1 MKHKPIDLAT
11 EVKRAALPDGLH
23 GFLFPIYEAISNA
36 LHSIEDRWDD
46 ALEEKGRL
54 DVVFDD
60 RAREVTV
67 VDNGSGFDDA
77 NLSAFLTPL
86 TGNKYERGGKGFGRF
101 MAFKV
106 YSRVFYSSGQE
117 ISDGMQTRG
126 CYRYDPFSSDDNLIV
141 VEEADGAGAHS
152 HDCGVTVLMRSPKA
166 DFEDYFVLE
175 GKERKH
181 NHTAEDIVSALL
193 DHFLIEF
200 IQKKVPKHFVLSI
213 QGAKFNIYQ
222 YFHESLAVGGNR
234 KEEMIIGSE
243 TVEFTFDYFKVG
255 EEHAK
260 KHRLYFYANN
270 RAASDLESISS
281 GLNSNPFIEMKGE
294 DEFRYY
300 YLVAVSSDFFKSSQ
314 SRDRITNLHGKID
327 HNRTKKSIKDH
338 LIAMAKAHI
347 LDLEQA
353 YTSGRRSKMKEH
365 VDHLIAIDP
374 LLRRGLGG
382 KTSEEF
388 VKKRG
393 ITETR
398 EQLAQDLFVER
409 FRQKFDFTK
418 LSEETSVEELV
429 RLVRDKIPEDAKEAL
444 AVYVAYRNNVIQ
456 VFRQLLNKDDDGL
469 ATEDKVHKLIYP
481 RYRDSEQ
488 IDYSSH
494 NLWLIDDDLAYARY
508 ISSDRTPEGN
518 ARRKGEFAHDLL
530 INNDDELM
538 IVEMKRPQKRDYDGT
553 KEADTKNPVDQ
564 LKNQVLDIRERGKV
578 ITSGGREIA
587 IDDTS
592 MVRGYILADWNDKL
606 ERYLKTE
613 DFIRTNFG
621 GQMAYRYYRELNL
634 IIEVLAFDRLIDRAS
649 NRNEAFVSM
658 LEGRSNY
665 DRKPK
670 GVLSAAQ

>member
-1 MKHKPIDLAT
+1 M
-11 EVKRAALPDGLH
+11 
-23 GFLFPIYEAISNA
+23 YEAVSNA

-46 ALEEKGRL
+46 ELEEKGRL
-54 DVVFDD
+54 DVAFDD
-60 RAREVTV
+60 QASEITV
-67 VDNGSGFDDA
+67 IDNGNGFDDA

-106 YSRVFYSSGQE
+106 YSRVFYSSGQKM
-117 ISDGMQTRG
+117 SDGMQTKG

-141 VEEADGAGAHS
+141 VEEADGAGTHS
-152 HDCGVTVLMRSPKA
+152 HECGVTVLMRSPKA
-166 DFEDYFVLE
+166 DFEDYFVLQ
-175 GKERKH
+175 GKHRKH

-213 QGAKFNIYQ
+213 QGATFNLYK

-234 KEEMIIGSE
+234 KEEMVIGTE
-243 TVEFTFDYFKVG
+243 TVEFSFDYFKVE

-281 GLNSNPFIEMKGE
+281 GLNSNPFTEMKGE

-374 LLRRGLGG
+374 LLRRGLSG

-488 IDYSSH
+488 IDYASH

-530 INNDDELM
+530 VNNDDELM
-538 IVEMKRPQKRDYDGT
+538 IVEMKRPQKKDYDGT
-553 KEADTKNPVDQ
+553 KEGDTKNPVDQ

-665 DRKPK
+665 DRKSK
-670 GVLSAAQ
+670 GALSAAQ

>member
-1 MKHKPIDLAT
+1 M
-11 EVKRAALPDGLH
+11 
-23 GFLFPIYEAISNA
+23 YEAISNA
-36 LHSIEDRWDD
+36 FHSIEDRWADD
-46 ALEEKGRL
+46 LEENGCL
-54 DVVFDD
+54 DVTFDD
-60 RAREVTV
+60 QARQVTV
-67 VDNGSGFDDA
+67 TDNGNGFDYA

-106 YSRVFYSSGQE
+106 YSRVFYSSGQKQP
-117 ISDGMQTRG
+117 DGMLTKG
-126 CYRYDPFSSDDNLIV
+126 CYRYDPFSNDDNLIV
-141 VEEADGAGAHS
+141 VEETDGAGAHT
-152 HDCGVTVLMRSPKA
+152 HDRGVTVLMRSPKA
-166 DFEDYFVLE
+166 DFEDYFALE

-181 NHTAEDIVSALL
+181 NHTAEDIVSAVL

-200 IQKKVPKHFVLSI
+200 IQKKVPKHFVLTI
-213 QGAKFNIYQ
+213 QGATFNLYK
-222 YFHESLAVGGNR
+222 YFHESLAVGGSR
-234 KEEMIIGSE
+234 KEEIVIGTE
-243 TVEFTFDYFKVG
+243 AVEFTFDYFKVG
-255 EEHAK
+255 EENAK

-270 RAASDLESISS
+270 RAASELESISS
-281 GLNSNPFIEMKGE
+281 GLNSNPFTEMKGE

-300 YLVAVSSDFFKSSQ
+300 YLVAVSSEFFKSSQ

-327 HNRTKKSIKDH
+327 YNKTKKSIKDH
-338 LIAMAKAHI
+338 LIAIAKAHI
-347 LDLEQA
+347 LNLEQT
-353 YTSGRRSKMKEH
+353 YTSGRRSKMKEQ

-418 LSEETSVEELV
+418 LSEETSVEDLV

-488 IDYSSH
+488 IDYASH

-538 IVEMKRPQKRDYDGT
+538 IVEMKRPQKKDYDGT

-665 DRKPK
+665 DRKSK
-670 GVLSAAQ
+670 GALSAAQ